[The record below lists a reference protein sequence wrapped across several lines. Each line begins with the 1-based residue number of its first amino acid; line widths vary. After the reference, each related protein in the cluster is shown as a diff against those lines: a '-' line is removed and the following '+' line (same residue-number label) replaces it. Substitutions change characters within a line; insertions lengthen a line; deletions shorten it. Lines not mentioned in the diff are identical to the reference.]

1 MRSCS
6 RDAHS
11 CNCRAA
17 VRRRLQG
24 QLRSKLDDLVE
35 GDRQAP
41 RIICDFMLSCC
52 KSVSPVV
59 HPLKPK
65 STRAPRRGTAPVAMS
80 RQLGSC
86 QDCAP
91 PRLPGFVHVAID
103 DAGTHLQCALHR
115 PAYSWRWSSYDLHH
129 LMMLGCAFVDECGS
143 WDRERFVRLEPC
155 WRRPGS
161 GHWRC
166 CRLCW
171 WGSAGW
177 GRRPLRAARRPAM
190 TRDVS
195 GRD

>member
-1 MRSCS
+1 M
-6 RDAHS
+6 
-11 CNCRAA
+11 
-17 VRRRLQG
+17 QG
-24 QLRSKLDDLVE
+24 QFRSKFDDLVE
-35 GDRQAP
+35 GDRQAL

-129 LMMLGCAFVDECGS
+129 LMVLGCAFVDECGS
-143 WDRERFVRLEPC
+143 WDRTTALRKKDIAHNALRPVWRAEGWKRSRRFLPQ
-155 WRRPGS
+155 RRGD
-161 GHWRC
+161 RVEVEVEVV
-166 CRLCW
+166 
-171 WGSAGW
+171 
-177 GRRPLRAARRPAM
+177 
-190 TRDVS
+190 D
-195 GRD
+195 